1 MSDVLEKQMK
11 NEESSVSKEI
21 SKVVTAALNSK
32 DTISKADDI
41 NGGCGGWPYAPTKEM
56 LKMYGKV
63 SEAAW
68 KKLKPGYKNF
78 DVTINV
84 NSPSNKP
91 PFAKAEAIFDGEWK
105 GGKSMM
111 VSPGDTILSMAKKV
125 YGYESYADQVFEEN
139 TKALGK
145 SCRILPAGFGLSF
158 PKIWVPNWKK
168 DPKVCVHPIVKKK
181 AVKVK
186 LPSAQVSADISK
198 KSAATLVFPGVIVV
212 VDLEGKAEFT
222 AQKKG
227 ELDASFS
234 LKANEAEIKK
244 ALGPL
249 EAGYKITG
257 SGTSSGSLSLKVINT
272 KLGGLNVSGNLKLLE
287 GAFELEFASQTVS
300 FVEKDI
306 TYSGTV
312 KLTAKIQIKP
322 NPRKKAPKKAPKRA
336 PAKAPAR
343 SPSVSI
349 DAKDV
354 AVGVIVVGA
363 VVTVGWAVGLAAAGG
378 ALIFAAS

>member
-1 MSDVLEKQMK
+1 M
-11 NEESSVSKEI
+11 
-21 SKVVTAALNSK
+21 
-32 DTISKADDI
+32 
-41 NGGCGGWPYAPTKEM
+41 
-56 LKMYGKV
+56 
-63 SEAAW
+63 
-68 KKLKPGYKNF
+68 
-78 DVTINV
+78 
-84 NSPSNKP
+84 
-91 PFAKAEAIFDGEWK
+91 
-105 GGKSMM
+105 
-111 VSPGDTILSMAKKV
+111 
-125 YGYESYADQVFEEN
+125 
-139 TKALGK
+139 
-145 SCRILPAGFGLSF
+145 
-158 PKIWVPNWKK
+158 
-168 DPKVCVHPIVKKK
+168 
-181 AVKVK
+181 
-186 LPSAQVSADISK
+186 
-198 KSAATLVFPGVIVV
+198 
-212 VDLEGKAEFT
+212 
-222 AQKKG
+222 
-227 ELDASFS
+227 
-234 LKANEAEIKK
+234 KANEAEIKK